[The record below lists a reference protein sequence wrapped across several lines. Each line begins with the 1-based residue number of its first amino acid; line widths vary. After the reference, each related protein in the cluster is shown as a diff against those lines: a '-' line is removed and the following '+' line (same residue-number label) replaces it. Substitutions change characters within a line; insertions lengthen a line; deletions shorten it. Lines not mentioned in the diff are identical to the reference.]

1 MITAIA
7 KQYFSPRYFLM
18 DTEPQHNPLPVVAV
32 EGDHRACGI
41 KAGEQSRDRII
52 KSLATYKR
60 MFALCDI
67 SWDEAV
73 EKARVHL
80 PVIKEFTPHLL
91 EELEGVASG
100 CSDKTDGGIDV
111 GTLLA
116 LNCRTEILPPDF
128 LLRAMVTSGHN
139 PDDYDTHTN
148 ECTSLAVARNNH
160 PVWLAQNWDWVGLQ
174 RDALIVLHAKPYNQ
188 PACIT
193 VTEAGM
199 LAKIGINDKGFAVS
213 LNILRSHDDGQS
225 PGLPVHFLLRALLEC
240 SSVEEASDFA
250 RRLPFASSSNI
261 LIADKSGDM
270 ASLEISPKGCQVLS
284 AENNQLCHTNHFLS
298 PELVSNDAGLKG
310 NISTVSRLAT
320 AQRNL
325 SGIQSFEDIN
335 KLLSDTSGGN
345 ESICRFADKTLA
357 EIAQIETVVA
367 VAMNLTAQTL
377 LVTAAQPAITDFTE
391 HRFYS

>member
-1 MITAIA
+1 
-7 KQYFSPRYFLM
+7 M
-18 DTEPQHNPLPVVAV
+18 DTESQHNPLPVIAV

-41 KAGEQSRDRII
+41 KAGEQSWDRIVR
-52 KSLATYKR
+52 SLATYKR
-60 MFALCDI
+60 MFALCNI

-80 PVIKEFTPHLL
+80 PVIKEITPHLL
-91 EELEGVASG
+91 EELDGLAAG
-100 CSDKTDGGIDV
+100 CSDKTDDSIDA

-128 LLRAMVTSGHN
+128 LLRAMATSGHN
-139 PDDYDTHTN
+139 PDNHDTHCN
-148 ECTSLAVARNNH
+148 ECTSLAVARENQ

-174 RDALIVLHAKPYNQ
+174 RDALIVLHAKPDNR

-240 SSVEEASDFA
+240 SNVEEACDFA
-250 RRLPFASSSNI
+250 RNVPFASSSNI

-270 ASLEISPKGCQVLS
+270 ASLEVSPKGCRVLS
-284 AENNQLCHTNHFLS
+284 TENNQLCHTNHFLT
-298 PELVSNDAGLKG
+298 PEFVANDAGLKG

-320 AQRNL
+320 AQKKL
-325 SGIQSFEDIN
+325 SGIQGFKDIN

-391 HRFYS
+391 HKFDS